1 MKKKKIVLLLDATLK
16 QKLDAKRREGF
27 SLNGFIRATLER
39 ALKSPRKRR
48 AA

>member
-1 MKKKKIVLLLDATLK
+1 MNKKIVLLVSSDLK
-16 QKLDAKRREGF
+16 KRLDAKRREGF

-39 ALKSPRKRR
+39 ALKFPRRKR